1 MTEEV
6 NLRGKRKAKRSPNS
20 LLVDASTAASDIFDC
35 SLRQFYKLR
44 QHEEFP
50 APVMLGPR
58 IVRYRRSS
66 LEAFVDT
73 LVAPSANQEP
83 EQLAAGKAR
92 KARRQRQAEVAA

>member
-1 MTEEV
+1 MTE
-6 NLRGKRKAKRSPNS
+6 KAISKGRREAKCSPTAH
-20 LLVDASTAASDIFDC
+20 LLDASTAARAIFSC
-35 SLRQFYKLR
+35 SERQFYKLR
-44 QHEEFP
+44 QREGFP

-58 IVRYRRSS
+58 IVRYRRAE